1 MVILG
6 HSEKSDFY
14 KAEKDMNKE
23 ILKNGLLESGFD
35 INEEKIEKF
44 EKFSQLLVEWN
55 EKMNL
60 TAVTD
65 PDGISVK
72 HFLDSVVP
80 LSAIDIREGSKVID
94 VGTGAG
100 FPGVP
105 IKIMRSDLDFTFMDS
120 LNKRIGFLREVSSEL
135 SFQNAEFVHARA
147 EEAGR
152 DKKYREKYDCAVSR
166 AVANL
171 KVLCEYCLPFVKVG
185 GIFAAFKQFE
195 VDEEIDD
202 AKAMIGSLG
211 GKITDIKEVKIP
223 QSDIVRKIVI
233 IEKIKETSSQ
243 FPRRANKI
251 KK

>member
-1 MVILG
+1 
-6 HSEKSDFY
+6 
-14 KAEKDMNKE
+14 MNRE
-23 ILKNGLLESGFD
+23 IFENGLKQTGFEYNEEIINKFD
-35 INEEKIEKF
+35 I
-44 EKFSQLLVEWN
+44 FSKLLVEWN

-80 LSAIDIREGSKVID
+80 LSAFEILEDAKVID

-105 IKIMRSDLDFTFMDS
+105 IKIMRGDLDFTFMDS
-120 LNKRIGFLREVSSEL
+120 LNKRITFLNEVSKSLGFEK
-135 SFQNAEFVHARA
+135 AEFVHGRA
-147 EEAGR
+147 EEAGK
-152 DKKYREKYDCAVSR
+152 DKKYREKYDVAVSR

-171 KVLCEYCLPFVKVG
+171 KVLSEYCVPFVKVG

-195 VDEEIDD
+195 VQEEIED
-202 AKAMIGSLG
+202 ARAMIGSLG
-211 GKITDIKEVKIP
+211 GKIAEIKEVSIP

-233 IEKIKETSSQ
+233 IEKVKETPAQ

>member
-1 MVILG
+1 
-6 HSEKSDFY
+6 
-14 KAEKDMNKE
+14 MNRE
-23 ILKNGLLESGFD
+23 IFENGLKQTGFEYNEEIINKFD
-35 INEEKIEKF
+35 I
-44 EKFSQLLVEWN
+44 FSKLLVEWN

-80 LSAIDIREGSKVID
+80 LSAFEIPENAKVID

-105 IKIMRSDLDFTFMDS
+105 IKIMRGDLDFTFMDS
-120 LNKRIGFLREVSSEL
+120 LNKRITFLNEVSKSLGFEK
-135 SFQNAEFVHARA
+135 AEFVHGRA
-147 EEAGR
+147 EEAGK
-152 DKKYREKYDCAVSR
+152 DKKYREKYDVAVSR

-171 KVLCEYCLPFVKVG
+171 KVLSEYCVPFVKVG

-195 VDEEIDD
+195 VQEEIED
-202 AKAMIGSLG
+202 ARAMIGSLG
-211 GKITDIKEVKIP
+211 GKIAEIKEVSIP

-233 IEKIKETSSQ
+233 IEKVKETPAQ

>member
-1 MVILG
+1 
-6 HSEKSDFY
+6 
-14 KAEKDMNKE
+14 MNRE
-23 ILKNGLLESGFD
+23 IFENGLKQTGFEYNEEIINKFD
-35 INEEKIEKF
+35 I
-44 EKFSQLLVEWN
+44 FSKLLVEWN

-80 LSAIDIREGSKVID
+80 LSAFEIPENAKVID
-94 VGTGAG
+94 VCTGAG

-105 IKIMRSDLDFTFMDS
+105 IKIMRGDLDFTFMDS
-120 LNKRIGFLREVSSEL
+120 LNKRITFLNEVSKSLGFEK
-135 SFQNAEFVHARA
+135 AEFVHGRA
-147 EEAGR
+147 EEAGK
-152 DKKYREKYDCAVSR
+152 DKKYREKYDVAVSR

-171 KVLCEYCLPFVKVG
+171 KVLSEYCVPFVKVG

-195 VDEEIDD
+195 VQEEIED
-202 AKAMIGSLG
+202 ARAMIGSLG
-211 GKITDIKEVKIP
+211 GKIAEIKEVSIP

-233 IEKIKETSSQ
+233 IEKVKETPAQ

>member
-1 MVILG
+1 
-6 HSEKSDFY
+6 
-14 KAEKDMNKE
+14 MNKD
-23 ILKNGLLESGFD
+23 IFKNGISEAGLD

-44 EKFSQLLVEWN
+44 NIFSKLLVEWN

-72 HFLDSVVP
+72 HFLDSVAP
-80 LSAIDIREGSKVID
+80 LSVIEIKENAKIID

-105 IKIMRSDLDFTFMDS
+105 LKIMREDLEFTFMDS
-120 LNKRIGFLREVSSEL
+120 LNKRINFLKEVSSSL
-135 SFQNAEFVHARA
+135 DFNKAEFIHSRA
-147 EEAGR
+147 EEAGNN
-152 DKKYREKYDCAVSR
+152 KNFREKYDFAVSR

-195 VDEEIDD
+195 VEEEIED
-202 AKAMIGSLG
+202 ARAMIGSLG
-211 GKITDIKEVKIP
+211 GKIKEIKEVKIP
-223 QSDIVRKIVI
+223 QSDIVRKIII
-233 IEKIKETSSQ
+233 IEKVKNTPSQ

-251 KK
+251 KSK